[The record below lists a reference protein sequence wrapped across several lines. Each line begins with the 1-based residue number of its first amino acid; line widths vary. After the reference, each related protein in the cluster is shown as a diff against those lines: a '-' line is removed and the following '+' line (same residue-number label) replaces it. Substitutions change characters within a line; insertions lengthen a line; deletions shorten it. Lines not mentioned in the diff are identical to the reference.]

1 VLQYKGRST
10 QSGLFYCSEKM
21 STAKLRDESGKFLLF
36 LENHD
41 GNSFNAMMRDLCKI
55 YALSQEGHFDFL
67 PSAVSRATTFTD
79 SHFSVYWAK
88 FAESRDYFFANK
100 PEIVAFVATE
110 LAISA
115 LKEFEIGNLY

>member
-1 VLQYKGRST
+1 
-10 QSGLFYCSEKM
+10 M

-55 YALSQEGHFDFL
+55 YALSKEGHFDFL

-88 FAESRDYFFANK
+88 FADDREFFFDRK
-100 PEIVAFVATE
+100 TEIVAFVATE

-115 LKEFEIGNLY
+115 LNEFRLGNIYQ